1 LFAILS
7 TQCHSFIV
15 KHLTTDELLAGLA
28 SMGQS
33 PRDRGVLE
41 LIVRRPRIG
50 ERQVVDEAELDVAR
64 GLVGDNW
71 HERGSSRTAD
81 GSAHPEMQ
89 INIMNSR
96 VVDLVAT
103 TRERWPLAGDQ
114 FFIDLDLS
122 ESNVPPGTRLR
133 FGTAILEVTAQP
145 HTGCEKFVQRFGLEA
160 MKFVNSPLGRQLRL
174 RGVNARVV
182 QAGTVRAGDLV
193 HNLGLPAER

>member
-1 LFAILS
+1 
-7 TQCHSFIV
+7 
-15 KHLTTDELLAGLA
+15 
-28 SMGQS
+28 MGPS
-33 PRDRGVLE
+33 PRETGMLE

-50 ERQVVDEAELDVAR
+50 DREVVVEAELDVAR

-71 HERGSSRTAD
+71 HERGSSRTED

-114 FFIDLDLS
+114 FFVDLDLS
-122 ESNVPPGTRLR
+122 ESNVPAGTRLS

-145 HTGCEKFVQRFGLEA
+145 HTGCAKFVQRFGLDA

-174 RGVNARVV
+174 RGINARVV
-182 QAGTVRAGDLV
+182 QAGTVRAGDLI
-193 HNLGLPAER
+193 HKIHPSREDEHG